1 MNLNKTV
8 ERLGVSIL
16 PYQKYNNKKQNG
28 DIMRIEKAKK
38 ILFAE
43 TGAERILDTSTCC
56 DYVQFVTTQGG
67 DVSIYRVYDNGE
79 IVEK

>member
-1 MNLNKTV
+1 MK
-8 ERLGVSIL
+8 
-16 PYQKYNNKKQNG
+16 
-28 DIMRIEKAKK
+28 IEKAKK